1 MPKGSITAYIDVAQ
15 VTLYLFWFFFAGLV
29 FYLLRENKR
38 EGYPLESDRSGH
50 VTVQGFPA
58 IPPPKTYLLP
68 HGGTQTAPRTEH
80 DGRKLAAE
88 PIAPWPGAPLVPT
101 GDPMRDGVGPAA
113 WTERADV
120 PDLAVDGGNR
130 IVPLRVAAAFH
141 VDARDPDPRGMTV
154 LGADGLIGGTVTDVW
169 VDRSESLIRY
179 LEVALP
185 KAKAANG
192 EASPVRTVLLP
203 MTFSR
208 IDGRRKR
215 VNVRSILADQFA
227 AVPMLASADKVT
239 RREEDRICGY
249 YGGGTLYATPA
260 RAEPML

>member
-1 MPKGSITAYIDVAQ
+1 
-15 VTLYLFWFFFAGLV
+15 
-29 FYLLRENKR
+29 
-38 EGYPLESDRSGH
+38 
-50 VTVQGFPA
+50 
-58 IPPPKTYLLP
+58 
-68 HGGTQTAPRTEH
+68 
-80 DGRKLAAE
+80 
-88 PIAPWPGAPLVPT
+88 
-101 GDPMRDGVGPAA
+101 
-113 WTERADV
+113 
-120 PDLAVDGGNR
+120 
-130 IVPLRVAAAFH
+130 
-141 VDARDPDPRGMTV
+141 MTV

>member
-1 MPKGSITAYIDVAQ
+1 M
-15 VTLYLFWFFFAGLV
+15 L
-29 FYLLRENKR
+29 
-38 EGYPLESDRSGH
+38 
-50 VTVQGFPA
+50 
-58 IPPPKTYLLP
+58 
-68 HGGTQTAPRTEH
+68 
-80 DGRKLAAE
+80 
-88 PIAPWPGAPLVPT
+88 
-101 GDPMRDGVGPAA
+101 
-113 WTERADV
+113 
-120 PDLAVDGGNR
+120 DLAGDGGNR
-130 IVPLRVAAAFH
+130 IVPLSVAAAFQ

-154 LGADGLIGGTVTDVW
+154 LGADELIGDTVTDVW